1 MSRSLALMLCA
12 PAVMLMACSMES
24 KPDEAFL
31 DSSMILRPG
40 VNDFGSSVRKYVDFL
55 ETRAQ
60 HDGSLVQ
67 VTGWKRTNAG
77 YALNLKLKVPVKLE
91 FIWSEQEKLSL
102 LQYADMGGQRLPGMD
117 FFMLSMSAPVHPSK
131 VAKAQELQSQA
142 SPSTSAPPA
151 TPASTAGTAAQE
163 APSASQAEMDAES
176 EGVPSDSV
184 PTAAQAPT
192 PQVKPQTR
200 TAAATGQVTEVPN
213 LCSPDET
220 PVFAC
225 STGKKRASLC
235 MSNDESQLTY
245 RLAPLGDAPE
255 MVYPANAEAA
265 RTAFKPGEHATAIGQ
280 TLPFMSFD
288 KGNYRYAVYGTTTT
302 MQGILVEQN
311 GKRIANLSC
320 QADRL
325 SELGTAWFQRLYT
338 GLDRDKRPLQL
349 P

>member
-200 TAAATGQVTEVPN
+200 TAAATGQVPAGSAREGQGRI
-213 LCSPDET
+213 
-220 PVFAC
+220 
-225 STGKKRASLC
+225 ST
-235 MSNDESQLTY
+235 
-245 RLAPLGDAPE
+245 RLAPSGRPRDVKRRAAFFCARRRLQRHRRRPAWAAAAIHHARAP
-255 MVYPANAEAA
+255 
-265 RTAFKPGEHATAIGQ
+265 G
-280 TLPFMSFD
+280 S
-288 KGNYRYAVYGTTTT
+288 
-302 MQGILVEQN
+302 
-311 GKRIANLSC
+311 LSPDSAGHC
-320 QADRL
+320 KHTPCTRSSVCKSSDV
-325 SELGTAWFQRLYT
+325 STSVV
-338 GLDRDKRPLQL
+338 
-349 P
+349 